1 MMKKIWSSISLI
13 GLGTILAGCD
23 TSAAEAMD
31 ITTELETTEQAI
43 VEQLNAITSQETTL
57 QPEFEATLA
66 EDEELKTLSDGTAA
80 VFENIDTRQTSL
92 ESLKEATDELKA
104 HTEELKTI
112 DSESL
117 PKEEMSVLSDDLST
131 VTSSLEQ
138 FISQY
143 DSSLTEQET
152 YFQSLAEKDA
162 SFETLES
169 GVTQINENHMANN
182 ALLTELD
189 DSIAQM
195 QASRSQATES
205 LNKLE
210 ESTK

>member
-1 MMKKIWSSISLI
+1 M
-13 GLGTILAGCD
+13 
-23 TSAAEAMD
+23 
-31 ITTELETTEQAI
+31 
-43 VEQLNAITSQETTL
+43 
-57 QPEFEATLA
+57 
-66 EDEELKTLSDGTAA
+66 
-80 VFENIDTRQTSL
+80 
-92 ESLKEATDELKA
+92 
-104 HTEELKTI
+104 
-112 DSESL
+112 
-117 PKEEMSVLSDDLST
+117 ST

>member
-1 MMKKIWSSISLI
+1 MSLI

-43 VEQLNAITSQETTL
+43 VEQLNAITSQESNL

-66 EDEELKTLSDGTAA
+66 EDEDLKTLSDGTAT

-92 ESLKEATDELKA
+92 ESLKAAADELKT
-104 HTEELKTI
+104 HTEELTTL
-112 DSESL
+112 DNEAL
-117 PKEEMSVLSDDLST
+117 PQEEMTALSDDLST

-143 DSSLTEQET
+143 GESLTQQET
-152 YFQSLAEKDA
+152 YFQSLAEEDA
-162 SFETLES
+162 NYETLES
-169 GVTQINENHMANN
+169 GVTQINENHVANN

-189 DSIAQM
+189 NGIAQM
-195 QASRSQATES
+195 QTSRSQAAES
-205 LNKLE
+205 LNEQE